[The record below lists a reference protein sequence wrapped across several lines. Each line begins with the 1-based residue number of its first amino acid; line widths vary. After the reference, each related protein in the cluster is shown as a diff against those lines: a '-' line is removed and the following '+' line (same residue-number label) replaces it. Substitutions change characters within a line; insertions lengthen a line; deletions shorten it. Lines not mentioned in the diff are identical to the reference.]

1 MTEEKYLQKQF
12 DAEFEF
18 ASRVKE
24 TGKDISFSVEMLPAQ
39 DMPMRVEG
47 IVGPQ
52 GIAEVIRKEVEETK
66 NLEQVCYS
74 VCKYIIENYDAE
86 PEKKLEQAV
95 RTGLAIFTNGVVS
108 APIEGITKVK
118 INNQNGSNFVSV
130 YFSGPIR
137 GAGGTGQAFTLILAD
152 YCRKLLNI
160 PNFNPTQEEINH
172 VVEEV
177 NLYARRTRGGQYT
190 PSEAEIN
197 TILTNMKVQCNGDP
211 TEDYEVFTNRNTKGI
226 ETNRVRGGMCLVF
239 GEGVCLKASKLI
251 AIAENGGL
259 DWSWLEIIKNK
270 QKKEANALQ
279 TKGLQPNNKYYKDI
293 VAGRPIFAYPSRV
306 GGFRLRYGRTPM
318 TGIAGKA
325 IHPASMIILDKF
337 PVIGTQ
343 VKIERPGKACTIT
356 SCEELRGP
364 TVVLTDGSIKR
375 IETLKEAEEIHSQV
389 KEIIFIGDLLAT
401 LGDFIKTNSKLG
413 PSPWVEEWF
422 ELELKQKGIN
432 LTLKQIRELGLI
444 ESIKIS
450 KETQIPLHPK
460 YTFNYYDVSEEEAK
474 KLITAFCN
482 AGIKDNKIILPKE
495 HYEILKTVQV
505 ECSIDKESG
514 QLALSDRDSQTV
526 KQLFVINSSK
536 QRNLLKEDSLEEVFF
551 KITGVK
557 LRNISPIYVGAS
569 MGRPEKAK
577 ERGMKPPIQVLFPTG
592 SSGVKGRSIKYLIMS
607 MNKDNTRI
615 LQVDV
620 RNRYC
625 ENCKK
630 NTGELFC
637 SNCSQRTIEVIY
649 CSECGKYQKEKTC
662 KCKTPPRLYGKNDIS
677 KTNIEKAFN
686 VALVDDVK
694 GVEGLMSQ
702 GKEYEPI
709 EKGVYR
715 AKNKVTVFR
724 DGTCRFDATEIPL
737 SHVKLSEIKLSL
749 SKAKEL
755 GYTHDA
761 YGKELTNEEQIIAVK
776 PQDVVI
782 SLTGKDY
789 FLKVCNF
796 VDDELISYYSQPAY
810 YKLKSSDE
818 LIGKLAI
825 ILAPHI
831 SAGVLARIIG
841 FTDCRGL
848 LMHHFMHCAI
858 RRNADGDEASIFM
871 LMDGLLNY
879 SKAYLPETRGGK
891 MDASLVLS
899 TGIEP
904 TEIDDEVHAM
914 ESDWHYSLDFYLK
927 TLEYPEASQIKPLI
941 KPIQKLLKE
950 KNIHEKMGFTHLHSF
965 EGPKTTSYADIDNM
979 LEKVEKEIELMK
991 KIKAVDVQDAVEKII
1006 NSHFVPDLIG
1016 NLHSYSKQSFR
1027 CVSCNEK
1034 FRRPPLTLNCPKCGG
1049 KILLTITKGGII
1061 KYLEIAMQK
1070 AEQLNLTTYL
1080 QERLKLIKE
1089 EINQVF
1095 KQEEKK
1101 QFALADFL

>member
-1 MTEEKYLQKQF
+1 MTEEKYLQPQF
-12 DAEFEF
+12 ESEFEF
-18 ASRVKE
+18 ASKVKE
-24 TGKDISFSVEMLPAQ
+24 TGKDISFNVEMLPAK

-47 IVGPQ
+47 IVGPT
-52 GIAEVIRKEVEETK
+52 GIAEVIRKELEENK
-66 NLEQVCYS
+66 NLEQVCYA
-74 VCKYIIENYDAE
+74 VCKHIIEKYDFE
-86 PEKKLEQAV
+86 REKKIEQAV

-118 INNQNGSNFVSV
+118 INVQDGSEFVSV

-152 YCRKLLNI
+152 YCRKLMNI
-160 PNFNPTQEEINH
+160 PDFNPKSEEIKH

-177 NLYARRTRGGQYT
+177 NLYAQRTRGGQYT
-190 PSEAEIN
+190 PNESEVN

-226 ETNRVRGGMCLVF
+226 ETNRVRGGMCLVL
-239 GEGVCLKASKLI
+239 GEGICLKASKLI

-259 DWSWLEIIKNK
+259 DWNWLEIIKNK
-270 QKKEANALQ
+270 QKKETTIQ
-279 TKGLQPNNKYYKDI
+279 IKGLPPINKYYKDI

-318 TGIAGKA
+318 TGIAAKA
-325 IHPASMIILDKF
+325 IHPATMIILDKF

-356 SCEELRGP
+356 SCEEIRGP
-364 TVVLTDGSIKR
+364 TVVLNNGSIRR
-375 IETLKEAEEIHSQV
+375 IDTLQEAEEIHSQV
-389 KEIIFIGDLLAT
+389 KEIIFLGDLLAT

-422 ELELKQKGIN
+422 ELELKQKGLN
-432 LTLKQIRELGLI
+432 FTRSEIRELEI
-444 ESIKIS
+444 KESIKIS
-450 KETQIPLHPK
+450 KETQTPLNPK
-460 YTFNYYDVSEEEAK
+460 YLFNYYDLKEEESK
-474 KLITAFCN
+474 KIMISFCN
-482 AGIKDNKIILPKE
+482 AGIKGNKIIIPKE
-495 HYEILKTVQV
+495 NYETLKTLQV
-505 ECSIDKESG
+505 ECDFDEKSEN
-514 QLALSDRDSQTV
+514 LVLSKRDSETV
-526 KQLFVINSSK
+526 KELFVINSSK
-536 QRNLLKEDSLEEVFF
+536 QNSIIPSDSFEETFF
-551 KITGVK
+551 KITGTK
-557 LRNISPIYVGAS
+557 MRNTSTIYVGAS

-577 ERGMKPPIQVLFPTG
+577 ERGMKPPVQVLFPTG
-592 SSGVKGRSIKYLIMS
+592 SSGVKGRSIKHLIMT
-607 MNKDNTRI
+607 MNKDNTRT
-615 LQVDV
+615 LQVEV

-649 CSECGKYQKEKTC
+649 CPECGKYQKEKTC

-677 KTNIEKAFN
+677 KTNIEKSFN
-686 VALVDDVK
+686 VQQVDDVK
-694 GVEGLMSQ
+694 GVEGLISE

-737 SHVKLSEIKLSL
+737 SHAKINEIKITVN
-749 SKAKEL
+749 KAKEL
-755 GYTHDA
+755 GYTHDIH
-761 YGKELTNEEQIIAVK
+761 GKELTSDEQIIAIK

-782 SLTGKDY
+782 DLSAKEY
-789 FLKVCNF
+789 FFKVCTF
-796 VDDELISYYSQPAY
+796 IDDELINYYAQPAY
-810 YKLKSSDE
+810 YKLKTPED
-818 LIGKLAI
+818 LIGKLTI

-841 FTDCRGL
+841 FTECRGL
-848 LMHHFMHCAI
+848 FMHHFMHCAI

-871 LMDGLLNY
+871 LLDGLLNY

-914 ESDWHYSLDFYLK
+914 ESDWHYPLEFYLK
-927 TLEYPEASQIKPLI
+927 TLEYPDPSQIKPLI

-950 KNIHEKMGFTHLHSF
+950 KNIHEKIGYTHEHSF
-965 EGPKTTSYADIDNM
+965 NGPKTTSYADIDNM

-1027 CVSCNEK
+1027 CVTCNEK

-1049 KILLTITKGGII
+1049 KILLTITKGGIT
-1061 KYLEIAMQK
+1061 KYLEIAIQK
-1070 AEQLNLTTYL
+1070 AEQLNLTDYL
-1080 QERLKLIKE
+1080 QERLSLIKE
-1089 EINQVF
+1089 EVNQVF
-1095 KQEEKK
+1095 RKEEKK